1 MYNLDNNFLSY
12 GVGYEEYA
20 ESLAL
25 KKRLIKEYKDKKL
38 EDVLEGKVLKTK
50 NGTCYL
56 IQDRIS
62 LKCELID
69 PEKAR
74 SKILSN
80 LRLIYGIGNSTETVL
95 KKQGF
100 RTIEDLV
107 NHDRF
112 GRKAKKILHT
122 INSCKYNQLIES
134 IEYWFPKSHPL
145 VLFSSSFFNKKDFI
159 ILDIETLGLF
169 NRPIILIGIA
179 KITGSEII
187 IKQYFPRDISEESV
201 ILSGFLSNVSKD
213 NIFIT
218 FNGRTFDIP
227 YIKQRLAFYGIR
239 GNLNKPNYD
248 VLHFSRRAWRNKVD
262 NCRLGTLEKV
272 FFNTQRNDD
281 IPSAMVPDFYET
293 YLKEGNIGPLLPII
307 EHNKQDLITLVNLF
321 SKLHIEWDND

>member
-1 MYNLDNNFLSY
+1 MYNPENNFFGNGIS
-12 GVGYEEYA
+12 YEEQA

-25 KKRLIKEYKDKKL
+25 KQRLIKEYKGKKI
-38 EDVLEGKVLKTK
+38 EDVLEGTVLNTG
-50 NGTCYL
+50 NGSCYL
-56 IQDRIS
+56 IENRS
-62 LKCELID
+62 LLKCELID
-69 PEKAR
+69 PEKAKL
-74 SKILSN
+74 KILSN
-80 LRLIYGIGNSTETVL
+80 LRLIYGIGKFTEVIL
-95 KKQGF
+95 KEQGF
-100 RTIEDLV
+100 RTIEDLTGH
-107 NHDRF
+107 NRF
-112 GRKAKKILHT
+112 GSKAKKILNI

-145 VLFSSSFFNKKDFI
+145 VLFSSSFFKKEDFI